1 MGNGV
6 NLDKSVFEL
15 VVAICGDFERRRK
28 LIEEGRLPR
37 RVEMELRYLNVKVYD
52 ATVEVVGDD
61 NAEQFINEIGNK
73 VGYAKT
79 QIWDMSECTYKC
91 YKKEVMKNIAKRLY
105 LVG

>member
-37 RVEMELRYLNVKVYD
+37 RVEMELRYLNVKIYD
-52 ATVEVVGDD
+52 ATVEIVGDD

-73 VGYAKT
+73 VGYAKSAVT
-79 QIWDMSECTYKC
+79 SKSETTYKI
-91 YKKEVMKNIAKRLY
+91 YKKRIKDNLSVRLY
-105 LVG
+105 LRA